1 VWQLKAA
8 EGARRA
14 IRALPAD
21 ASRAEV
27 EAAAAGAVANVIQE
41 YEHQE
46 RSQRLVSSVVLHL
59 SGETWEER
67 EEAKEAV
74 AKALAATP
82 PSASDRDLERVR
94 EEALKPFRARIAIR
108 QEQAVRKDV
117 VSSTCFKLPYQLD
130 QQERAAAVESVRIA
144 IEKLPLG
151 ASRDEIEK
159 TRDAALELFLR
170 AREAKYRKVKLL
182 DEALR
187 EILPYLEQLSREWEF
202 DTTTQAVAEDLKEP
216 IRKQLEKM
224 LVGDEPAAEVKKRV
238 HRLVRQELDG

>member
-1 VWQLKAA
+1 M
-8 EGARRA
+8 
-14 IRALPAD
+14 
-21 ASRAEV
+21 
-27 EAAAAGAVANVIQE
+27 
-41 YEHQE
+41 
-46 RSQRLVSSVVLHL
+46 
-59 SGETWEER
+59 
-67 EEAKEAV
+67 
-74 AKALAATP
+74 
-82 PSASDRDLERVR
+82 
-94 EEALKPFRARIAIR
+94 
-108 QEQAVRKDV
+108 
-117 VSSTCFKLPYQLD
+117 
-130 QQERAAAVESVRIA
+130 ESVRIA